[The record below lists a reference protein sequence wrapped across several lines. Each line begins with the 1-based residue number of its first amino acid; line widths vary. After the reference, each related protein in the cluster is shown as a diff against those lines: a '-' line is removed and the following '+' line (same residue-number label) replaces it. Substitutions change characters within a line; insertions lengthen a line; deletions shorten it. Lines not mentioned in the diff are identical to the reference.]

1 MTFAVVRVRSSVH
14 VKPDIFDTME
24 LINLN
29 RANHCVL
36 IHDTPQNRGM
46 LRKVKDFVTWGEVDV
61 ATLTAVLK
69 ARGMLTGRRPLTDA
83 HVKANSKFKDIAELA
98 QQITAGKA
106 KLKDVKEAKI
116 VLRLHPPVKGYE
128 GIKRSY
134 KNGGALGYRGK
145 DINALLLRMLKA
157 VD

>member
-1 MTFAVVRVRSSVH
+1 MTFAIVRIRSSVH
-14 VKPDIFDTME
+14 VKEDISDTME
-24 LINLN
+24 LMNLN

-36 IHDTPQNRGM
+36 VLDCPQSRGM
-46 LRKVKDFVTWGEVDV
+46 LNKIKDFVTWGEVDV
-61 ATLTAVLK
+61 ETLTQVLK
-69 ARGMLTGRRPLTDA
+69 VRGLLTGRRPLTDA
-83 HVKANSKFKDIAELA
+83 HVKANSKFKDVAELA
-98 QQITAGKA
+98 QQIAAGKA
-106 KLKDVKEAKI
+106 TLKDVKEAKV
-116 VLRLHPPVKGYE
+116 VLRLHPPIKGYE

>member
-14 VKPDIFDTME
+14 VKEDISDTMD
-24 LINLN
+24 LMHLN

-36 IHDTPQNRGM
+36 LLDSPQNRGM
-46 LRKVKDFVTWGEVDV
+46 LNKVKDFVTWGEVD
-61 ATLTAVLK
+61 AGTLAKVLK
-69 ARGMLTGRRPLTDA
+69 ARGQLTGRRPLTDE
-83 HVKANSKFKDIAELA
+83 HVKANTKFKDVAELA
-98 QQITAGKA
+98 QQISVGKA
-106 KLKDVKEAKI
+106 KLKDVKEAKPVI
-116 VLRLHPPVKGYE
+116 RLHPPVKGYE

-145 DINALLLRMLKA
+145 DINALLLRMLKV